1 MAQTTAASY
10 GFELDKAQ
18 AGQKFDIRP
27 DVVMSFAAEAAIEP
41 GQPVRRGT
49 DPETQVLVGNAT
61 AFLGIALF
69 THAQEQALAG
79 GAEYAI
85 GDMVSVL
92 TKGAAWVTSAVAD
105 AEAGETAYVTSA
117 GAFTNV
123 STSNLAVGTFLTGG
137 GVGDVVAVEI
147 G

>member
-1 MAQTTAASY
+1 MAQTAGY
-10 GFELDKAQ
+10 GYALDKAQ
-18 AGQKFDIRP
+18 AGQKYDIRP
-27 DVVMSFAAEAAIEP
+27 DTVMSFAAEAAIEP

-49 DPETQVLVGNAT
+49 NKETQVLVGNAT
-61 AFLGIALF
+61 AFTGIALF

-92 TKGAAWVTSAVAD
+92 TKGAAWVASSVDSVVA
-105 AEAGETAYVTSA
+105 GTTAYVTAA

-123 STSNLAVGTFLTGG
+123 ESTNLAVGTFLTGG
-137 GVGDVVAVEI
+137 DTGDLVVVEI
-147 G
+147 E